1 MIYTIFNF
9 IMLIACMMIAYTL
22 TFLMGSL
29 ASMNNRKASHA
40 FCTAW
45 LTSAAGFGGCLYLV
59 LKLMEVI

>member
-1 MIYTIFNF
+1 MTSIIFNGL
-9 IMLIACMMIAYTL
+9 MLIACMMITYSF

>member
-1 MIYTIFNF
+1 MFYTIFNF
-9 IMLIACMMIAYTL
+9 IMLIACMMIAYVL

-45 LTSAAGFGGCLYLV
+45 LTSAAGFGSCLYLV